1 MTEKNELSDIISY
14 GIDFKNRRIYFGVN
28 LDTADED
35 PSAFTPAS
43 VEYAIRAIHKMASDS
58 PNKPIE
64 IHMSSFGGD
73 PYSMLRLHDEILA
86 CPCQVRF
93 IGGGAIM
100 SAATWIMAVCDER
113 VLHSNTTIMVHDGSE
128 EFGGKHTDTQITAAE
143 MKRLQDLLYDI
154 YAANSRMPKS
164 FWEDVCQ
171 RDLYLN
177 AKEAVTLGL
186 ADKILDSKKRGNLR
200 KSRQAALRAKVNNN
214 EMKKLVTSIY
224 GRINKLKVPKIE
236 LNLPVKEP
244 VDPALFI
251 EEKIETAAPSKSA
264 AVTSDLINL
273 SDASRTTAVLPNAES
288 A

>member
-1 MTEKNELSDIISY
+1 MTEKTELSDIVSY
-14 GIDFKNRRIYFGVN
+14 GIDFKNRRVYFGVN
-28 LDTADED
+28 LDTADDE

-86 CPCQVRF
+86 CPCQVKF
-93 IGGGAIM
+93 VGGGAIM

-113 VLHSNTTIMVHDGSE
+113 VLHPNTTIMVHDGSE

-171 RDLYLN
+171 RDLYLT

-186 ADKILDSKKRGNLR
+186 ADKILESKKRGNLR
-200 KSRQAALRAKVNNN
+200 KSRQAIMRAKINNS
-214 EMKKLVTSIY
+214 EMRKLVGSIY
-224 GRINKLKVPKIE
+224 GRINKVKVPKIE
-236 LNLPVKEP
+236 LNMPVKEP
-244 VDPALFI
+244 VDPAIFI
-251 EEKIETAAPSKSA
+251 EDQKETAALDKNA
-264 AVTSDLINL
+264 AVVVVDSTDNL
-273 SDASRTTAVLPNAES
+273 AIS
-288 A
+288 

>member
-1 MTEKNELSDIISY
+1 
-14 GIDFKNRRIYFGVN
+14 
-28 LDTADED
+28 
-35 PSAFTPAS
+35 
-43 VEYAIRAIHKMASDS
+43 
-58 PNKPIE
+58 
-64 IHMSSFGGD
+64 
-73 PYSMLRLHDEILA
+73 
-86 CPCQVRF
+86 
-93 IGGGAIM
+93 
-100 SAATWIMAVCDER
+100 MAVCDER